1 MWGLYTFETLLYFVL
16 FKLDSLKFLSFVSSI
31 NLGIKVLSWRVSKM
45 ENIMDVVILH
55 LRMVGRGVIGIFMMN
70 FITTSHSWKGWA
82 NFYLERR
89 R

>member
-1 MWGLYTFETLLYFVL
+1 
-16 FKLDSLKFLSFVSSI
+16 
-31 NLGIKVLSWRVSKM
+31 M